1 MKNLIFMLITFLVSI
16 GFAQHNNNPL
26 TFNDFDTLD
35 VNNVQ
40 LVSSNLGN
48 CDPSKWFC
56 LPDSIYGNEIIYDHG
71 PWLVGKI
78 NEDSIL

>member
-1 MKNLIFMLITFLVSI
+1 MKNLIVVLFTFLVST

-48 CDPSKWFC
+48 CDPSNWLS
-56 LPDSIYGNEIIYDHG
+56 LP
-71 PWLVGKI
+71 
-78 NEDSIL
+78 